1 MDKKVLAVMFAAGII
16 VTGIW
21 LLFFFNTAVHEHSE
35 VSVAHTAVAKMEKIS
50 LWQFGKEKVIE
61 MDTKL
66 ANNLISTL
74 EKVNLQGTCTIFEE
88 DVEKLKQEGRIIEI
102 TFREPIN
109 VTISQ
114 WIEPE
119 DRNHIPI
126 NASGYRI
133 LTNVEKIVFVLKG
146 DYEGNILTKSADVK
160 GYGCWA
166 ISKDGEIDK
175 SWIKEV
181 EK

>member
-1 MDKKVLAVMFAAGII
+1 MQPEG
-16 VTGIW
+16 
-21 LLFFFNTAVHEHSE
+21 LLGANALTHEHNE
-35 VSVAHTAVAKMEKIS
+35 TVVAHTAVAKMEKIS
-50 LWQFGKEKVIE
+50 LWQIGKEKVIE

-74 EKVNLQGTCTIFEE
+74 ENVNLQGTCAIFEE

-114 WIEPE
+114 WIKPE

-133 LTNVEKIVFVLKG
+133 LTNVEKAVFVLKG

-175 SWIKEV
+175 NWISEVEKEV